1 MSEEQLA
8 LFKLP
13 TIDQQA
19 VKDETN
25 IERKVLRLLPY
36 GSENPISRS
45 RVANALGVDVRAV
58 SNIIVRLTN
67 EGVPI
72 GIDNGYYLIS
82 TKEELERTYTNIRAS
97 GLSMMTRVERL
108 KQSYYNRLKGT
119 KKPFKLTNYHTRQQ
133 KRF

>member
-45 RVANALGVDVRAV
+45 RVTDVLGVDVRAV
-58 SNIIVRLTN
+58 SNIIARLTN

-72 GIDNGYYLIS
+72 GMDNGYYLIS
-82 TKEELERTYTNIRAS
+82 IEEELQRTYTNIRTS
-97 GLSMMTRVERL
+97 GLSMMLRAERL
-108 KQSYYNRLKGT
+108 KQNYYNQFKDT
-119 KKPFKLTNYHTRQQ
+119 KKAVHAD
-133 KRF
+133 

>member
-45 RVANALGVDVRAV
+45 RVADALGVDVRAV
-58 SNIIVRLTN
+58 SNIIARLTN

-72 GIDNGYYLIS
+72 GMDNGYYLIS
-82 TKEELERTYTNIRAS
+82 TEEELQRTYTNIRTS
-97 GLSMMTRVERL
+97 VLSMMLRAERL
-108 KQSYYNRLKGT
+108 KQNYYNQFKDT
-119 KKPFKLTNYHTRQQ
+119 KKAVHAD
-133 KRF
+133 